1 MGTELK
7 SPEKP
12 PDDARRNRLL
22 DAALGVFLRYG
33 FRKTSMDQ
41 VARAADVSRQGL
53 YLHFA
58 TKEDLFLAT
67 LQHSMEVSLRLAS
80 EGLSDVSLPLEE
92 RLVRGFDAW
101 VGRYVGMLGADARD
115 LSEVLSASGMQ
126 EVATRH
132 ETLFLEAVAKL
143 LRASGLVA
151 AYKSTG
157 LTARQLTDTLYA
169 TARGLK
175 YSSGTREAF
184 VQGIGVA
191 IRALC
196 MPLGASR

>member
-12 PDDARRNRLL
+12 PDDARRSRLL
-22 DAALGVFLRYG
+22 DVALNVFLRYG

-58 TKEDLFLAT
+58 TKEELFQAT
-67 LQHSMEVSLRLAS
+67 LQHAMESSLRSAS

-101 VGRYVGMLGADARD
+101 VGRYVGMVGADAKD
-115 LSEVLSASGMQ
+115 LTEVLSTMGLGEEAMRF
-126 EVATRH
+126 EA
-132 ETLFLEAVAKL
+132 LFQEAVAKV

-175 YSSGTREAF
+175 YISGTREAF

-191 IRALC
+191 VRALC